1 MLQSLVIVLFAVIT
15 GLLGVAANIRARSNV
30 KSMLYFLVIYA
41 TIVYFGDYQVR
52 CFVSGGCH
60 FTSWFAVVV
69 LLVALYGIAY
79 VYFTA
84 LKMQPGAVSNQAVI
98 DANPVIKNVLTYME
112 THYNLRLVGE

>member
-1 MLQSLVIVLFAVIT
+1 MIQSLVIVLFAVIT
-15 GLLGVAANIRARSNV
+15 GLLGVVANIRAQSSA
-30 KSMLYFLVIYA
+30 KTMLYFLAIYT

-60 FTSWFAVVV
+60 FTSWFAVAI

-84 LKMQPGAVSNQAVI
+84 LKMQPGAVSNEAVVN
-98 DANPVIKNVLTYME
+98 ANPVIKNVLTYME
-112 THYNLRLVGE
+112 THYNLSLGG